1 MTGFFGKS
9 WTIGEIYNTSQ
20 ERQFKSNGCSVTYQ
34 GVTRTIEKVSILDRW
49 KSLFFRNKSM
59 MNTLSVVFKFNVMSN
74 ESGKSY
80 TVFIKVLYDPY
91 GNLVMDGK
99 VQVYCG
105 CPDFKFGS
113 AYELNNHKSLY
124 RSEATDIELGPA
136 ITTAP
141 KKRKNGGILCKHAY
155 AALSYFIG
163 NYQTLMSYV

>member
-1 MTGFFGKS
+1 MTGFFGRAWS
-9 WTIGEIYNTSQ
+9 IGEIYKTNQ
-20 ERQFKSNGCSVTYQ
+20 VRQFKSTGCTVTYQ
-34 GVTRTIEKVSILDRW
+34 GVTRILEKASIVDRW
-49 KSLFFRNKSM
+49 KSLFFRNKSI
-59 MNTLSVVFKFNVMSN
+59 MNTLYVVFKFSVMSN

-80 TVFIKVLYDPY
+80 PVFVKVMYDTY

-99 VQVYCG
+99 VQIYCG

-124 RSEATDIELGPA
+124 RSEETDIELGPA

-141 KKRKNGGILCKHAY
+141 KKRKSDSVLCKHAY

-163 NYQTLMSYV
+163 NYLTLMSYV